1 MTNIEYQVKSND
13 ATIIGEITWAAS
25 EQFSELTGRTYDL
38 GKMEAVQIDKI
49 PDLSPIAKLLLS
61 AVAGAIIQRLLDQD
75 IPAEDIFSTGTFRIV
90 K

>member
-61 AVAGAIIQRLLDQD
+61 AVAGAIIQHLLDQE
-75 IPAEDIFSTGTFRIV
+75 ISAECIFSTGTFRIV